1 MKIGF
6 QILRRN
12 LKLTITSIGN
22 CRSKLELLRL
32 PAATDRSVKVSSIGD
47 CSMESGS
54 SWLGSGEYCSNMTLR
69 TRNGEERLSV
79 TSEKV
84 LVLLLRTIYGSR
96 RKDVVFVGK
105 CRQLG
110 LWFAARWLGRFMAVL
125 EDSVKLSI

>member
-1 MKIGF
+1 
-6 QILRRN
+6 
-12 LKLTITSIGN
+12 
-22 CRSKLELLRL
+22 
-32 PAATDRSVKVSSIGD
+32 
-47 CSMESGS
+47 
-54 SWLGSGEYCSNMTLR
+54 MTLR

-110 LWFAARWLGRFMAVL
+110 LWFAARWHGRFMAAYVL
-125 EDSVKLSI
+125 SRKVTVPLIGKIGERKQRRFVRGGADKRTSHSIGLACLQRLNYTVTTIWGL

>member
-47 CSMESGS
+47 CSMESGP
-54 SWLGSGEYCSNMTLR
+54 SWLGSGEYCSNITVQEGK
-69 TRNGEERLSV
+69 TWF
-79 TSEKV
+79 
-84 LVLLLRTIYGSR
+84 LLEN
-96 RKDVVFVGK
+96 VGN
-105 CRQLG
+105 
-110 LWFAARWLGRFMAVL
+110 
-125 EDSVKLSI
+125 

>member
-12 LKLTITSIGN
+12 LKLTINSIGN

-47 CSMESGS
+47 CGS
-54 SWLGSGEYCSNMTLR
+54 SRLGSGEYCSNMTLR

-105 CRQLG
+105 CRQL
-110 LWFAARWLGRFMAVL
+110 
-125 EDSVKLSI
+125 

>member
-47 CSMESGS
+47 CSMESGPS
-54 SWLGSGEYCSNMTLR
+54 
-69 TRNGEERLSV
+69 
-79 TSEKV
+79 
-84 LVLLLRTIYGSR
+84 
-96 RKDVVFVGK
+96 
-105 CRQLG
+105 
-110 LWFAARWLGRFMAVL
+110 
-125 EDSVKLSI
+125 

>member
-47 CSMESGS
+47 CSMESGP
-54 SWLGSGEYCSNMTLR
+54 SWLGSGEYCSNM
-69 TRNGEERLSV
+69 SV
-79 TSEKV
+79 TSDKV
-84 LVLLLRTIYGSR
+84 LVLLLFTVQEG
-96 RKDVVFVGK
+96 KTWFLLENVGN
-105 CRQLG
+105 
-110 LWFAARWLGRFMAVL
+110 
-125 EDSVKLSI
+125 